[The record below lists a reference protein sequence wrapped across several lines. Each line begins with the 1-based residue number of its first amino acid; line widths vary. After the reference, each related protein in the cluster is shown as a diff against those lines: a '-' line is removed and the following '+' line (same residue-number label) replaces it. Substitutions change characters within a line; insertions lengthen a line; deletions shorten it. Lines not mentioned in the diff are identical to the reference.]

1 MRGKKQY
8 NKIGINSG
16 TNLVTICKEDK
27 MDTISQKTINTIRVL
42 AAEMIQKAN
51 SGHPGLPLG
60 SAPMAYTL
68 WADKMS
74 HNPKNPKWENRD
86 RFVLSAGH
94 GSSLIYSLLHLFE
107 YGLTMDDLKSFR
119 QEGSLTPGHPE
130 YGHTVGVETTTGP
143 LGQGIATAVGM
154 AMAERHLAAEFN
166 KEGYDIVDHY
176 TYALV
181 GDGCLM
187 EGISYEAAALA
198 GTLKLGKLI
207 VLYDSNNITIEGD
220 TQIAFRENVRARFE
234 AQGFETFLVED
245 GNDVEAISKAL
256 DAAKANLDK
265 PSFIEVKT
273 QIGYGCP
280 KKQGKA
286 SAHGEPLGADNIVE
300 MKAFLGAHSDEFYV
314 ADDVRAHMSEL
325 VKQGAEKEAAWNK
338 LFADYKVAYP
348 ELAAKWEAW
357 HSDEA
362 VDLSDLYA
370 KYTDPAGK
378 KATRNASFEVINEMV
393 KKVPNIFGGSADLAP
408 STKTYMNGLGDFSA
422 EDYSGCN
429 LHFGIRE
436 HAMGAVA
443 NGIAVHGGLKTFCS
457 TFFVFSDYMKNPMR
471 LASLMKLPV
480 TYVLTHDSI
489 GVGEDGPTHQ
499 PIEQLAMLRSTPNF
513 VVFRPADAKE
523 TVAAWEYALN
533 SKSEPVAIV
542 LTRQDLPYLE
552 GTGKEA
558 QKGAYVVA
566 GTKPQDA
573 DIILIGSGSEVQLA
587 VGAVKE
593 LEAAGIKAAAVSM
606 SSMDVFEE
614 QSKEYKESVL
624 PSNKTKRV
632 AIEALSS
639 FGWHKYTGLEGE
651 VISLD
656 TFGESAP
663 AGLIFKKHG
672 FTVEHVVEVAKGLLK

>member
-1 MRGKKQY
+1 
-8 NKIGINSG
+8 
-16 TNLVTICKEDK
+16 
-27 MDTISQKTINTIRVL
+27 MDTISQKTINSIRVL
-42 AAEMIQKAN
+42 AAEAIQKAN

-68 WADKMS
+68 WAKHMN

-94 GSSLIYSLLHLFE
+94 GSTLLYTLLHLFE
-107 YGLTMDDLKSFR
+107 YGVTMEDLKSFR

-130 YGHTVGVETTTGP
+130 YGHTVGIETTTGP

-154 AMAERHLAAEFN
+154 AMAEKHLAAKFN
-166 KEGYDIVDHY
+166 KDGYDIVDHY

-220 TQIAFRENVRARFE
+220 TNIAFTEDVRARFE

-245 GNDVEAISKAL
+245 GNDTEAISKAI
-256 DAAKANLDK
+256 AQAKANLNK
-265 PSFIEVKT
+265 PSLIEIKT

-300 MKAFLGAHSDEFYV
+300 MKAFLGHDDEEFFV
-314 ADDVRAHMSEL
+314 ADDVRAHMAEL
-325 VKQGAEKEAAWNK
+325 VKAGEAKEDKWNE
-338 LFADYKVAYP
+338 LFSDYKKAYP
-348 ELAAKWEAW
+348 ELGAEWDKW
-357 HSDEA
+357 HSDDEIS
-362 VDLSDLYA
+362 LDLYNN
-370 KYTDPAGK
+370 YTDLQGK
-378 KATRNASFEVINEMV
+378 KATRNASFDVINYMSDL
-393 KKVPNIFGGSADLAP
+393 VPNLIGGSADLAP
-408 STKTYMNGLGDFSA
+408 STKTYMNGKGDFSS
-422 EDYSGCN
+422 EDYAGRN

-436 HAMGAVA
+436 HAMGAIA

-471 LASLMKLPV
+471 LAALMKLPV

-499 PIEQLAMLRSTPNF
+499 PIEQLAMLRSTPNM
-513 VVFRPADAKE
+513 VTFRPADAKE

-533 SKSEPVAIV
+533 SKTEPVAIV

-552 GTGKEA
+552 KTGAEA
-558 QKGAYVVA
+558 KKGAYVVA
-566 GTKPQDA
+566 GVKPQDA
-573 DIILIGSGSEVQLA
+573 DIILIGSGSEVQL
-587 VGAVKE
+587 VVEAVKE
-593 LEAAGIKAAAVSM
+593 LEAEGIKATAVSM

-614 QSKEYKESVL
+614 QSKEYKESIL

-632 AIEALSS
+632 AVEALTS

-651 VISLD
+651 VISMD
-656 TFGESAP
+656 NYGESAP
-663 AGLIFKKHG
+663 AGVIFKKNG
-672 FTVEHVVEVAKGLLK
+672 FTVEHVVEVAKNVLK

>member
-1 MRGKKQY
+1 M
-8 NKIGINSG
+8 NA
-16 TNLVTICKEDK
+16 V
-27 MDTISQKTINTIRVL
+27 SQKTINTIRVL
-42 AAEMIQKAN
+42 AAEAIQKAN

-68 WADKMS
+68 WAEEMN

-94 GSSLIYSLLHLFE
+94 GSALLYTLLHLFE
-107 YGLTMDDLKSFR
+107 YGLTIEDLQGFR

-130 YGHTVGVETTTGP
+130 FGHTVGVETTTGP

-154 AMAERHLAAEFN
+154 AMAEKHLAAKFN
-166 KEGYDIVDHY
+166 RDGYNVVDHY
-176 TYALV
+176 SYALV

-187 EGISYEAAALA
+187 EGISYEAAAIA

-207 VLYDSNNITIEGD
+207 VLYDSNNITIEGSTD
-220 TQIAFRENVRARFE
+220 IAFRENVRARFE

-245 GNDVEAISKAL
+245 GNDIEAIAKAIK
-256 DAAKANLDK
+256 AAKANLDK

-286 SAHGEPLGADNIVE
+286 SAHGEPLGVDNIVE
-300 MKAFLGAHSDEFYV
+300 MKEFLGCEKDEFFV
-314 ADDVRAHMSEL
+314 AEDVRAHLAEI
-325 VKQGAEKEAAWNK
+325 VKAGEAKEAAWNE
-338 LFADYKVAYP
+338 LFENYAKAYP
-348 ELAAKWEAW
+348 ELAAEWKQWFGE
-357 HSDEA
+357 EE
-362 VDLSDLYA
+362 VDLSDLYE
-370 KYTDPAGK
+370 KYSDTTAK
-378 KATRNASFEVINEMV
+378 KATRNASFEVINEMANR
-393 KKVPNIFGGSADLAP
+393 VPNIIGGSADLAP
-408 STKTYMNGLGDFSA
+408 STKTYMNGKGDFSSD
-422 EDYSGCN
+422 DYSGQN

-471 LASLMKLPV
+471 LAALMKLPV

-499 PIEQLAMLRSTPNF
+499 PIEQLAMLRSIPNM
-513 VVFRPADAKE
+513 VTFRPADAKE

-533 SKSEPVAIV
+533 SKTEPVAIV
-542 LTRQDLPYLE
+542 LSRQDLPYLAN
-552 GTGKEA
+552 TGADAK
-558 QKGAYVVA
+558 KGAYVVA
-566 GTKPQDA
+566 GVEPKDA
-573 DIILIGSGSEVQLA
+573 DIILMGSGSEVQLA
-587 VGAVKE
+587 VKATEELAKE
-593 LEAAGIKAAAVSM
+593 GIKATAVSM
-606 SSMDVFEE
+606 VSMDVFEE

-632 AIEALSS
+632 AIEAASS
-639 FGWHKYTGLEGE
+639 FGWHKYTGFEGE
-651 VISLD
+651 VIAID
-656 TFGESAP
+656 HFGESAP
-663 AGLIFKKHG
+663 AGVIFEKYG
-672 FTVEHVVEVAKGLLK
+672 FTVDNVVKVAKGIL

>member
-1 MRGKKQY
+1 
-8 NKIGINSG
+8 
-16 TNLVTICKEDK
+16 
-27 MDTISQKTINTIRVL
+27 MDAVSQKTINTIRVL
-42 AAEMIQKAN
+42 AAEAIQKAN

-68 WADKMS
+68 WADHMN

-94 GSSLIYSLLHLFE
+94 GSTLLYTLLHLFE
-107 YGLTMDDLKSFR
+107 YGLTMEDLKNFR

-154 AMAERHLAAEFN
+154 AMAEKHLAAHFN
-166 KEGYDIVDHY
+166 KEGFNLVDHY
-176 TYALV
+176 SYALV

-198 GTLKLGKLI
+198 GTLGLGKLI

-245 GNDVEAISKAL
+245 GNDTKAISEAIAK
-256 DAAKANLDK
+256 AKANTSK

-280 KKQGKA
+280 NKQGKA
-286 SAHGEPLGADNIVE
+286 AAHGEPLGADNIVE
-300 MKAFLGAHSDEFYV
+300 MRAFLEHHNEEFFV
-314 ADDVRAHMSEL
+314 ADDVKAHMAEL
-325 VKQGAEKEAAWNK
+325 VKAGAAKEVAWNE
-338 LFADYKVAYP
+338 LFAAYEKAYP
-348 ELAAKWEAW
+348 ELAKEWKAW
-357 HSDEA
+357 HSDEEISL
-362 VDLSDLYA
+362 DIYNN
-370 KYTDPAGK
+370 YTDEAGK
-378 KATRNASFEVINEMV
+378 KATRVASFEVINHMADI
-393 KKVPNIFGGSADLAP
+393 VPNMIGGSADLAP
-408 STKTYMNGLGDFSA
+408 STKTYMNGKGDFSA
-422 EDYSGCN
+422 EDYSGRN

-436 HAMGAVA
+436 HAMGAIA

-471 LASLMKLPV
+471 LAALMKLPV

-499 PIEQLAMLRSTPNF
+499 PIEQLAMLRSTPNL
-513 VVFRPADAKE
+513 VTFRPADAKE

-533 SKSEPVAIV
+533 SKTEPVAIV
-542 LTRQDLPYLE
+542 LTRQDLPYLAK
-552 GTGKEA
+552 TGVEA
-558 QKGAYVVA
+558 KKGAYVVA
-566 GTKPQDA
+566 GVEPKEA
-573 DIILIGSGSEVQLA
+573 DIILIATGSEVQLV

-593 LEAAGIKAAAVSM
+593 LEAQGIKATAVSM
-606 SSMDVFEE
+606 PSMDVFEE
-614 QSKEYKESVL
+614 QPKAYKDAIL
-624 PSNKTKRV
+624 PPNKTKRV
-632 AIEALSS
+632 AVEALTS
-639 FGWHKYTGLEGE
+639 FGWHKYTGLEGQ
-651 VISLD
+651 VISMD
-656 TFGESAP
+656 HFGESAP
-663 AGLIFKKHG
+663 AGLIFKKNG
-672 FTVEHVVEVAKGLLK
+672 FTVEHVVEVAKEVLA